1 MKNSESLK
9 KTSDF
14 QKVYKK
20 KKSKAKKYLIMYIYK
35 NNMNINRIGISC
47 SKKVG
52 NSVVRHRMTRLIR
65 EAYRLH
71 EEYFNIGLDM
81 VVVVRPSAKDVG
93 YQEMSSALMHL
104 ANLHHITRRKLQKKV
119 L

>member
-1 MKNSESLK
+1 
-9 KTSDF
+9 
-14 QKVYKK
+14 
-20 KKSKAKKYLIMYIYK
+20 MYIYK
-35 NNMNINRIGISC
+35 NDLNVNRIGISC

-81 VVVVRPSAKDVG
+81 VVVVRPSAKDIG
-93 YQEMSSALMHL
+93 YHEMSSALMHL
-104 ANLHHITRRKLQKKV
+104 ANLHHITCR
-119 L
+119 